1 MSISCII
8 PTLNRSS
15 LLRNAINSLIKQNV
29 SRDIYEILIIDNGST
44 DDTKEISQRI
54 IKETLKRQIR
64 YIFEPWTESL
74 TGFASGI
81 NGKDLPPRMEE

>member
-1 MSISCII
+1 
-8 PTLNRSS
+8 
-15 LLRNAINSLIKQNV
+15 LIKQNV

-54 IKETLKRQIR
+54 IKETPKRQIR